1 MKASGVN
8 ERLQFATLAAH
19 GAVIERSLRC
29 QELPRFAELVTPLED
44 LRVRLAFTHAEDG
57 QVRVRGRLETQVA
70 LECHRCLEAV
80 PVPITAEFDVLIVR
94 EDDEATFLGAQH
106 DVMQVPT
113 DLIGIGDLVE
123 DELILAVPTQ
133 VCTQTDCAT
142 APKLEYPAADQPDQ
156 EQRENPFQVL
166 ERLKDK

>member
-1 MKASGVN
+1 
-8 ERLQFATLAAH
+8 
-19 GAVIERSLRC
+19 
-29 QELPRFAELVTPLED
+29 
-44 LRVRLAFTHAEDG
+44 
-57 QVRVRGRLETQVA
+57 
-70 LECHRCLEAV
+70 
-80 PVPITAEFDVLIVR
+80 VPIPIAAEFDVLIVR
-94 EDDEATFLGAQH
+94 EDDEANFLGAEH

-142 APKLEYPAADQPDQ
+142 APKLEYPAADKPVQ